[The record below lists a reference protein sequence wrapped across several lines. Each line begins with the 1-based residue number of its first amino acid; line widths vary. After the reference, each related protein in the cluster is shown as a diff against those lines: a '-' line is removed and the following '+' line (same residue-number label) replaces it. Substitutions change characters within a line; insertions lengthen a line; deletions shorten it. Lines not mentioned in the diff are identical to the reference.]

1 MDKNSCDDMEQNENR
16 QSYFGDMKK
25 NFKQIMSLG
34 DWAVKSNYLEGFASS
49 GFDEDWEKPS
59 GEVDQKNRVDLND
72 DGIAIMHIDGALG
85 YRSNIWTAI
94 FGLDTYNSITA
105 AFDKLMSDESV
116 KGIVLSIHSPG
127 GLVSGVDDVAEKI
140 FKARGSKPAGIVA
153 HSAGSM
159 CSSAYWIA
167 SACEK
172 VYASSNAEVGSIG
185 VLSRFRNDP
194 EGKSVLTV
202 RSNLSQNKTLDPNT
216 PRGMLALE
224 EELDAMASAFISK
237 VAKFRGTD
245 YDTVLEKYG
254 QGKVFI
260 GENAVKAGLVDAV
273 ASLDEVVEI
282 MTKQQKEA
290 EMAEKTNP
298 AAQTAAPEIDMN
310 AVKAS
315 AVAEERQRILGIQQA
330 FEGLALDE
338 DCQKFISEG
347 KTVAEAESF
356 CFKATKKLLGEAR
369 AQQNS
374 APATASAETTDP
386 SAEATAQQQ
395 ALIKA
400 GIAANAAAANSIA
413 AGANSAAADADKL
426 IFDAFAA
433 GAKAR

>member
-1 MDKNSCDDMEQNENR
+1 MQKNLN
-16 QSYFGDMKK
+16 
-25 NFKQIMSLG
+25 QILSLG
-34 DWAVKSNYLEGFASS
+34 NWAIKSSFIEGLASS
-49 GFDEDWEKPS
+49 GFDEDWKKPS
-59 GEVDQKNRVDLND
+59 GEVDHKNRVDLTAN
-72 DGIAIMHIDGALG
+72 GIAVMHIDGALG
-85 YRSNIWTAI
+85 YRSNIWTAL
-94 FGLDTYNSITA
+94 FGLDTYNSISA
-105 AFDKLMSDESV
+105 AFDKLLSDESV

-127 GLVSGVDDVAEKI
+127 GLISGVDDVAEKI
-140 FKARGSKPAGIVA
+140 FKARGSKSAGIVA

-159 CSSAYWIA
+159 CSAAYWIA

-172 VYASSNAEVGSIG
+172 VYASANAEIGSIG
-185 VLSRFRNDP
+185 VLYRFSNDP
-194 EGKSVLTV
+194 EGKSVQTV
-202 RSNLSQNKTLDPNT
+202 RSNLSQSKALDPNT
-216 PRGMLALE
+216 PRGMLAME

-245 YDTVLEKYG
+245 YDTVLENYG

-273 ASLDEVVEI
+273 ASLDDVIEN

-315 AVAEERQRILGIQQA
+315 AAAEERQRILGIQQA